1 MAKKAT
7 SGGEATKSAAAG
19 AGSGAARDLDAVS
32 EQFEVLRRD
41 VAALVEM
48 LGDLAGSTAREGRE
62 TVERTAD
69 EYIRKGRQRAD
80 EAVSQARALE
90 EELEARIT
98 RNPLTAVFLAL
109 GLGFLIGM
117 MSRR

>member
-1 MAKKAT
+1 MAKKA
-7 SGGEATKSAAAG
+7 AKSAAAG
-19 AGSGAARDLDAVS
+19 ASSEVARDLDAVS

-48 LGDLAGSTAREGRE
+48 LGDLAGSTARGGRK

-69 EYIRKGRQRAD
+69 EYMRMGRQRAD

-90 EELEARIT
+90 EELEAKIT
-98 RNPLTAVFLAL
+98 RNPLTAVLIAL

>member
-7 SGGEATKSAAAG
+7 SGGSAAKPAAAG
-19 AGSGAARDLDAVS
+19 AGSEAAPDLDAVS

-48 LGDLAGSTAREGRE
+48 LGELAGSTAREGRE
-62 TVERTAD
+62 TVERRAD

-90 EELEARIT
+90 EDLEAKIT
-98 RNPLTAVFLAL
+98 GNPLTAVFIAL